1 MKDHKRSFIKL
12 LVLFMILTS
21 IWIMSPLTVGPDPIR
36 AEGIFSTVGPD
47 PIRAEGIFSTVGP
60 DPIRAE
66 GIMSNYTINI

>member
-12 LVLFMILTS
+12 LVLFMILMS
-21 IWIMSPLTVGPDPIR
+21 IWIMSPFSTGPDPIR
-36 AEGIFSTVGPD
+36 AEGTFSDTGPD
-47 PIRAEGIFSTVGP
+47 PIRAEVNFFTVGP